1 MDEQHELIA
10 QFQDN
15 IKSKSMKNIHLIQIK
30 SVIITLIPGI
40 ILNKYIYILYIN
52 LSPPSNL
59 LCTIYSIKQ
68 NIKYNFQHH
77 HDEEFIYILY
87 FHHC

>member
-1 MDEQHELIA
+1 MDELIA

-40 ILNKYIYILYIN
+40 ILNKYI
-52 LSPPSNL
+52 
-59 LCTIYSIKQ
+59 
-68 NIKYNFQHH
+68 KYNFQHRH
-77 HDEEFIYILY
+77 HEEFIYILY